1 MVARSAGRHLI
12 KTAIPIN
19 ISSGTMGLPIKVVP
33 VFKGGNSNGQK
44 NDGRS

>member
-19 ISSGTMGLPIKVVP
+19 ISGGTMGLPIKVVP
-33 VFKGGNSNGQK
+33 VFKGGN
-44 NDGRS
+44 